1 MKEGNCRL
9 CTQFAQ
15 LTYEHVPP
23 RASFNRNTRFQS
35 IPFIDYLEE
44 PNPFEY
50 KPKAKIEQGG
60 VRYYSLCRTCNNFL
74 GRKYV
79 KDYQLYSNAFIELA
93 QKTQFNIF
101 EIQMHDF
108 NALNVLKQIVSMFFS
123 INNESFSKN
132 NRQLAEF
139 VLNPQ
144 SDKLPEQYRLF
155 NYLNTD
161 GQLRNIPMMALG
173 SFISKEI
180 IVASE
185 LAFPPLGHLLTI
197 DFKGDLPNHQEITSF
212 RNCKFDQ
219 LISFDFKIFRLPTYL
234 PLLMDYRE
242 KEVIEKSIDESL

>member
-1 MKEGNCRL
+1 MKEGNCQL

-23 RASFNRNTRFQS
+23 RVASNRNTRFQS
-35 IPFIDYLEE
+35 ISFIDYLQE
-44 PNPFEY
+44 PNPFQY
-50 KPKAKIEQGG
+50 KPKTKIEQGG
-60 VRYYSLCRTCNNFL
+60 IGYYSLCGSCNSFL

-79 KDYQLYSNAFIELA
+79 KDYQAYSNSFIELA
-93 QKTQFNIF
+93 KRTQFNMF
-101 EIQMHDF
+101 EIRMHDF
-108 NALNVLKQIVSMFFS
+108 KALNVLKQIVSMFFS

-139 VLNPQ
+139 VLDPKSN
-144 SDKLPEQYRLF
+144 KLPEEYRIF

-161 GQLRNIPMMALG
+161 GQLRNIPVMGLG
-173 SFISKEI
+173 SFSSNGLLIG
-180 IVASE
+180 SE

-197 DFKGDLPNHQEITSF
+197 GFNGNLPNHQEITSF
-212 RNCKFDQ
+212 KNCNFDE

-242 KEVIEKSIDESL
+242 KEAIEKSITDSL